1 MNDLIFKINQK
12 DFKVTL
18 AVTSLIII
26 HCILRYTSW
35 EEEAEMALLINLGV
49 PMGEGYLCDLYLSC
63 VYSESTCDRPPS
75 RQG

>member
-1 MNDLIFKINQK
+1 
-12 DFKVTL
+12 
-18 AVTSLIII
+18 
-26 HCILRYTSW
+26 
-35 EEEAEMALLINLGV
+35 MALLINLGV